1 MILKEYFMYKRSQYD
16 RRTEDR
22 RQVYNL
28 DVFNKIGRERRRK
41 ERRVSPELR
50 EGWVRVSEWSSVL
63 VNYQKYI

>member
-1 MILKEYFMYKRSQYD
+1 MYKRSQYD